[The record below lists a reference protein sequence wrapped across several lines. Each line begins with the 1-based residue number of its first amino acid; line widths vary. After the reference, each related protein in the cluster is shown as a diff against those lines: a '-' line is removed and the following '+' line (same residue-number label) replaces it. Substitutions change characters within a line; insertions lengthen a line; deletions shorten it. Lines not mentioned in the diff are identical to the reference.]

1 MYFNPLPCTD
11 ANGCAYLGGF
21 FHHLVAKM
29 TSIKNGRAKMHV
41 KLLCR
46 MDQWLT
52 ELKGCIKHV
61 EPQHKE
67 HMECDG
73 MNKDVVNRDGKHW
86 WYLMMQS
93 MSKSKKEKKM
103 VMPKASAPQK
113 LMTAYVRCMMFRD
126 VLNLFLLCI
135 NDHNWNK
142 EHMDVAYGMDG
153 PLM

>member
-1 MYFNPLPCTD
+1 
-11 ANGCAYLGGF
+11 
-21 FHHLVAKM
+21 
-29 TSIKNGRAKMHV
+29 
-41 KLLCR
+41 
-46 MDQWLT
+46 
-52 ELKGCIKHV
+52 
-61 EPQHKE
+61 
-67 HMECDG
+67 
-73 MNKDVVNRDGKHW
+73 
-86 WYLMMQS
+86 
-93 MSKSKKEKKM
+93 M